1 MKPLYQID
9 RRTLRKFTAAF
20 FVLVIAGFGLVEAV
34 HVHDAVAEQTSP
46 ASHCSLCVIAHN
58 AAVVTPVNAAL
69 APVVTSAPL
78 VISNPQLQSRLQVAS
93 SFIRPPPQ
101 SL

>member
-1 MKPLYQID
+1 MKPLDQID

-20 FVLVIAGFGLVEAV
+20 FVLVIAGFGFVEAV
-34 HVHDAVAEQTSP
+34 HVHDRVAKQTSP
-46 ASHCSLCVIAHN
+46 ASHCSLCVVAHN

-78 VISNPQLQSRLQVAS
+78 AISNPQLQSQLQVAS
-93 SFIRPPPQ
+93 AFIRPPPQ